1 MKKQTSIEDKFQTLQ
16 NALSEQQT
24 FIMADVEDI
33 FPDLSRA
40 TRYWLVSE
48 FVKLGYLKRI
58 RRGTFAFNEWMGKK
72 NIVISKEAG
81 RLIDALAE
89 TGFYFYVSGLDI
101 LAKYM
106 HHVPEQ
112 YPIML
117 FAEKAA
123 KEEVRSVLV
132 EHGFLVFEPTELKKR
147 YEDAIYAG
155 RDETQVVLYLTDA
168 FEYAED
174 GLASLEKAF
183 VDTYFAVTRNGY
195 PLALQELVR
204 IYENMQRTGNID
216 VRKTVTIAS
225 RRSIQ
230 YDIRYIVESRYIT
243 DEARKF
249 VEIMK
254 KGQ

>member
-1 MKKQTSIEDKFQTLQ
+1 MRRQTSIEDKFRVLK

-24 FIMADVEDI
+24 FIMADVEDV
-33 FPDLSRA
+33 FPELSKA

-48 FVKLGYLKRI
+48 FVKLAYLRRI

-72 NIVISKEAG
+72 NIAISKEAE
-81 RLIDALAE
+81 RLSEVLAE
-89 TGFYFYVSGLDI
+89 TGFYFYISGLDI
-101 LAKYM
+101 LSKYM

-117 FAEKAA
+117 FVEKAA
-123 KEEVRSVLV
+123 KDEVRYVLAN
-132 EHGFLVFEPTELKKR
+132 HGFLVFEPTELKRR
-147 YEDAIYAG
+147 YEDAFYAG
-155 RDETQVVLYLTDA
+155 RDNTQVVLYLSDS
-168 FEYAED
+168 FEYSDE
-174 GLASLEKAF
+174 GLATLDKAF
-183 VDTYFAVTRNGY
+183 VDTYFSVTRNGY

-216 VRKTVTIAS
+216 VRKIVTIAG

-243 DEARKF
+243 DEAHQF
-249 VEIMK
+249 VEILK
-254 KGQ
+254 RGQ

>member
-1 MKKQTSIEDKFQTLQ
+1 MRKQTSIEDKFHVLKD
-16 NALSEQQT
+16 ALSEQQT
-24 FIMADVEDI
+24 FIMPDVEGV
-33 FPDLSRA
+33 FPDLSKA
-40 TRYWLVSE
+40 THYWLVSE

-72 NIVISKEAG
+72 NIVISKEAE
-81 RLIDALAE
+81 RLSETLAE
-89 TGFYFYVSGLDI
+89 TGFYFYISGLDI
-101 LAKYM
+101 LSKYM

-117 FAEKAA
+117 FVEKAA
-123 KEEVRSVLV
+123 KEEVQSVLTDH
-132 EHGFLVFEPTELKKR
+132 EFLVFEPTELKGR
-147 YEDAIYAG
+147 YEDALYAG
-155 RDETQVVLYLTDA
+155 RDNTQVVLYQTDT
-168 FEYAED
+168 FEYSDE
-174 GLASLEKAF
+174 GLATLEKAF
-183 VDTYFAVTRNGY
+183 VDTYFSVTRNGY
-195 PLALQELVR
+195 PLAIQELVR

-243 DEARKF
+243 DEAHQF

-254 KGQ
+254 KRQ

>member
-1 MKKQTSIEDKFQTLQ
+1 MNKQTSIDDKYQKLLE
-16 NALSEQQT
+16 ALSGQQT
-24 FIMADVEDI
+24 FIMADVNEI
-33 FPDLSRA
+33 FPELSRA

-48 FVKLGYLKRI
+48 LAKKGYIRRI
-58 RRGTFAFNEWMGKK
+58 RRGSFAFNEWMGKK
-72 NIVISKEAG
+72 NIAISKEAE
-81 RLIDALAE
+81 RLTSVLLE

-112 YPIML
+112 YPIIL

-123 KEEVRSVLV
+123 KDEVKSVLA
-132 EHGFLVFEPTELKKR
+132 ENRFLVFDPVDLKGR
-147 YEDAIYAG
+147 YEDAVYAG
-155 RDETQVVLYLTDA
+155 RDETQVVLYLTDT
-168 FEYAED
+168 FEYGEG
-174 GLASLEKAF
+174 GLATLEKAF
-183 VDTYFAVTRNGY
+183 VDTYFSVTRNGY

-204 IYENMQRTGNID
+204 IYENLLRTGNID
-216 VRKTVTIAS
+216 QRRTITIAS

-243 DEARKF
+243 DEARQF

-254 KGQ
+254 RGQ

>member
-1 MKKQTSIEDKFQTLQ
+1 MRKQTSIEDKFQVLKD
-16 NALSEQQT
+16 ALSGQQT
-24 FIMADVEDI
+24 FIMADVEGV
-33 FPDLSRA
+33 FPELSKA

-72 NIVISKEAG
+72 NIVISKEAE
-81 RLIDALAE
+81 RLSETLAE
-89 TGFYFYVSGLDI
+89 TGFYFYISGLDI
-101 LAKYM
+101 LSKYM
-106 HHVPEQ
+106 HHIPEQ

-117 FAEKAA
+117 FIEKAA
-123 KEEVRSVLV
+123 KDEVRTVLAD
-132 EHGFLVFEPTELKKR
+132 HGFLVFEPAELKGR
-147 YEDAIYAG
+147 YEDAFYAG
-155 RDETQVVLYLTDA
+155 RDNTQVVLYLTDT
-168 FEYAED
+168 FEYSDE
-174 GLASLEKAF
+174 GLATLEKAF
-183 VDTYFAVTRNGY
+183 VDTYFSVTRNGY

-216 VRKTVTIAS
+216 LRKTVTIAS

-243 DEARKF
+243 DEAHQF

-254 KGQ
+254 RGQ

>member
-81 RLIDALAE
+81 RLIDVLAE

-106 HHVPEQ
+106 HHIPEQ
-112 YPIML
+112 YPIIL
-117 FAEKAA
+117 FSEKAA
-123 KEEVRSVLV
+123 KDEVKSVLTENAFFIIDPV
-132 EHGFLVFEPTELKKR
+132 ELKSR

-155 RDETQVVLYLTDA
+155 REETQVVLYLTDS
-168 FEYAED
+168 FEYDEA
-174 GLASLEKAF
+174 GLATLEKAF

-204 IYENMQRTGNID
+204 IYENLQRTGNID
-216 VRKTVTIAS
+216 LRKTVTIAS

-230 YDIRYIVESRYIT
+230 YDIRYIVESKYIT
-243 DEARKF
+243 DGARKF

-254 KGQ
+254 RGQ

>member
-1 MKKQTSIEDKFQTLQ
+1 MKKQSSIENKFQALQ

-24 FIMADVEDI
+24 FIMADVEGA
-33 FPDLSRA
+33 FPGLSKA

-72 NIVISKEAG
+72 NIAISKEAV
-81 RLIDALAE
+81 RLSDVLAE
-89 TGFYFYVSGLDI
+89 TGFYFYISGLDI

-106 HHVPEQ
+106 HHISEQ

-123 KEEVRSVLV
+123 KEEVQSVLT
-132 EHGFLVFEPTELKKR
+132 EHGFLVFEPKELKGR
-147 YEDAIYAG
+147 YEDAVYSG
-155 RDETQVVLYLTDA
+155 RNETQVVLYLTDT
-168 FEYAED
+168 FEYAEE
-174 GLASLEKAF
+174 GLATLEKAF

-216 VRKTVTIAS
+216 VRKTVTVAS

-243 DEARKF
+243 DEARQF

-254 KGQ
+254 RGQ

>member
-1 MKKQTSIEDKFQTLQ
+1 
-16 NALSEQQT
+16 
-24 FIMADVEDI
+24 
-33 FPDLSRA
+33 
-40 TRYWLVSE
+40 
-48 FVKLGYLKRI
+48 
-58 RRGTFAFNEWMGKK
+58 MGKK

-81 RLIDALAE
+81 RLIDVLAE

-132 EHGFLVFEPTELKKR
+132 EHGFLVFEPKELKKR